1 MHVVARILFQYIN
14 NKVVRCIGFYI
25 KFPSVQTQEDISR
38 EERHAFIAVHKRM
51 IHDQRFK
58 QGGGHLRDILV
69 VTGSRPVEGAFQQ
82 T

>member
-1 MHVVARILFQYIN
+1 MYVVARFHFQRIN
-14 NKVVRCIGFYI
+14 NELVRCICFYI

-58 QGGGHLRDILV
+58 QGGGHLRHILV
-69 VTGSRPVEGAFQQ
+69 VAGAGPEKGTFQQ
-82 T
+82 A